1 MLYNLIKSFLKSFI
15 ILFVLMECLLFFQ
28 SESHLNSTILKPY
41 KESISVS
48 KLINVQNENL
58 HHETQTSA
66 IMNNENK
73 DEKNEKQSISY
84 KQKIYYFIV
93 IQ

>member
-28 SESHLNSTILKPY
+28 SESHLNNTILKPY
-41 KESISVS
+41 KKSVSVS
-48 KLINVQNENL
+48 KLTNVQNENL

-66 IMNNENK
+66 IMNDENK

>member
-1 MLYNLIKSFLKSFI
+1 MLYNLIKSFFKSFI

-28 SESHLNSTILKPY
+28 SESHLNNTTLKPY
-41 KESISVS
+41 KKSVSVS
-48 KLINVQNENL
+48 KLTNVQKENL
-58 HHETQTSA
+58 HHETSA
-66 IMNNENK
+66 IMNDENK

>member
-1 MLYNLIKSFLKSFI
+1 MLYNLIKSFFKSFI

-28 SESHLNSTILKPY
+28 SESHLNNTTLKPY
-41 KESISVS
+41 KKSVSIS
-48 KLINVQNENL
+48 KLTNVQKENL

-66 IMNNENK
+66 IMNDENK